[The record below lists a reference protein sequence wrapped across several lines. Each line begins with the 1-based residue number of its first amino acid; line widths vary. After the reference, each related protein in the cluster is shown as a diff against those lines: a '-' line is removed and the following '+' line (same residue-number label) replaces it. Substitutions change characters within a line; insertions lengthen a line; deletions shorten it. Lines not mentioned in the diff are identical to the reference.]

1 MISRRDFLK
10 LSFSA
15 AAFSAMPMELHA
27 FSGYG
32 YSKPSPVQSFGA
44 GFKESVFTSRDYFD
58 KIRNFNHAFQDDLV
72 ADAVEFSLIK
82 SCVRKTNALMR
93 YVGFGNFNV
102 LNFDEALSFMR
113 SNDQLPAFTQAELD
127 YIEML
132 FARDASVYGFYGE
145 RIFTKLTDSVNSDKM
160 IKIPGSGHFIY
171 KSLSLSTYEKITN
184 EMQSLTL
191 TSGVRSIV
199 KQLHLF
205 LSKAVDT
212 EGNLSMASR
221 SIAPVGYSYHG
232 IGDFDVGIK
241 GWGVENFTDKFATTD
256 EYSKLMTH
264 GYMRIR
270 YDRKNP
276 YGVRFEPWH
285 VKVV

>member
-1 MISRRDFLK
+1 MINRRDFLK
-10 LSFSA
+10 LSAA
-15 AAFSAMPMELHA
+15 AAFVASMPVGGHA

-32 YSKPSPVQSFGA
+32 LNKPQMIRSFRSLDN
-44 GFKESVFTSRDYFD
+44 ESVFNASSAYFD
-58 KIRNFNHAFQDDLV
+58 KISRFDEAFTDDII
-72 ADAVEFSLIK
+72 ADPAEFALIE
-82 SCVRKTNALMR
+82 SCWRKTSSLMR

-102 LNFDEALSFMR
+102 LNFDEAINYANNVDTLT
-113 SNDQLPAFTQAELD
+113 PFTKAELD
-127 YIEML
+127 YLEIL
-132 FARDASVYGFYGE
+132 FARDASAYGFYGE
-145 RIFTKLTDSVNSDKM
+145 KIFDSLTDRVDSDKM
-160 IKIPGSGHFIY
+160 VKVPGSGHY
-171 KSLSLSTYEKITN
+171 VYNLSLSTYKKITA
-184 EMQSLTL
+184 EMDSLIL
-191 TSGVRSIV
+191 TSGVRSVV

-205 LSKAVDT
+205 LNKAIET
-212 EGNLSMASR
+212 KGNLSMASR

-241 GWGVENFTDKFATTD
+241 GWGYHNFTDKFATTK
-256 EYSKLMTH
+256 EYAMLMQR

>member
-1 MISRRDFLK
+1 
-10 LSFSA
+10 
-15 AAFSAMPMELHA
+15 MPVGGQA

-32 YSKPSPVQSFGA
+32 LNKPQMIRSFRSLDN
-44 GFKESVFTSRDYFD
+44 ESVFNASSAYFD
-58 KIRNFNHAFQDDLV
+58 KIRRFDEAFTDDII
-72 ADAVEFSLIK
+72 ADPVEFALIE
-82 SCVRKTNALMR
+82 SCWRKTSSIMR

-102 LNFDEALSFMR
+102 LNFDEAINYANNVDTLT
-113 SNDQLPAFTQAELD
+113 PFTKSELD
-127 YIEML
+127 YLETL
-132 FARDASVYGFYGE
+132 FARDASAYGFYGE
-145 RIFTKLTDSVNSDKM
+145 KIFDSLTDRVDSDKM
-160 IKIPGSGHFIY
+160 IKVPGSGHYIY
-171 KSLSLSTYEKITN
+171 NLSLSTYKKITA
-184 EMQSLTL
+184 EMDSLIL
-191 TSGVRSIV
+191 TSGVRSVV

-205 LSKAVDT
+205 LNKAMET
-212 EGNLSMASR
+212 KGNLSMASR

-241 GWGVENFTDKFATTD
+241 GWGFRNFTDKFATTK
-256 EYSKLMTH
+256 EYAMLMQR